1 MHRNATQTHSRSAPT
16 QHGQQSPSYYV
27 EQVAMGH
34 PIGASGGI
42 LTTTLVHAISDVTG
56 VDTTDVEAAIAE
68 EIDLDALDRV
78 FRTGSAGAGQ
88 LQGTFSLTLWGHR
101 VTIYSGDGV
110 VVVPPQANTGASPSA
125 GGGRPQR
132 PRR

>member
-27 EQVAMGH
+27 EHDANGT
-34 PIGASGGI
+34 AE

-125 GGGRPQR
+125 GSGRPQR